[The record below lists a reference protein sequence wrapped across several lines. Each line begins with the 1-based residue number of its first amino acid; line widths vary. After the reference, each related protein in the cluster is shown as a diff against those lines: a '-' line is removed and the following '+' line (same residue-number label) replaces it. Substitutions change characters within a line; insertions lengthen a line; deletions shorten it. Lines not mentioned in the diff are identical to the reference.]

1 TDSESVSPS
10 SNLGSPVV
18 GGSSVNPAI
27 RSEAIA
33 LGLPKETADTLIDG
47 MVEGAAAMMSGSD
60 LSPAELGAA
69 VTTPGG
75 TTEAG
80 LATMR
85 AAGFVEAVRGG
96 VAAACQRGEKLA
108 Q

>member
-1 TDSESVSPS
+1 MCAVTAVS
-10 SNLGSPVV
+10 GSGPAWVYLLAE
-18 GGSSVNPAI
+18 AI

-60 LSPAELGAA
+60 LSPTELVAA